1 MSGGNDDPSARQ
13 GCLGALL
20 REPIRL
26 SVLGFRHGMELLVHV
41 CDGGRGGDFGRE
53 RGD

>member
-1 MSGGNDDPSARQ
+1 MSRGNDDPSARQ
-13 GCLGALL
+13 RRLGALL
-20 REPIRL
+20 REPVRL
-26 SVLGFRHGMELLVHV
+26 SIAGFRYGLELLVHV